1 MIGKLESYW
10 MKNSKPELIIGH
22 KSMAEI
28 ITYHTQVDVLPWQVE
43 YEVEDDKL
51 YRIAY
56 LPFDRLYEYYLHEKP
71 YQLAVNYY
79 YMKESDWQLFLTN
92 LKKHENAALYELHQN
107 WKNPHEIRPAYL
119 LKN

>member
-1 MIGKLESYW
+1 MGKLESYW
-10 MKNSKPELIIGH
+10 MKNSIPELIIGH

-79 YMKESDWQLFLTN
+79 YIKESDWQLFLTN
-92 LKKHENAALYELHQN
+92 LKKHENAAMYELHQN